1 MAEAGTLWRS
11 PIFKKMSKQQI
22 FAICASFY
30 VAYIVWSFSKSIFPP
45 IFGTIIPIFMLL
57 VCIVLYPFYLVK
69 NISFLWS
76 IIYVLASL
84 IVVCFHKLSGYGFAH
99 GGFDTLLIEFAWVL
113 PSIAIGGILTKMDK
127 HSIKTVFRTF
137 IITFAL
143 SLIYIVPVAMT
154 NTSAIRS
161 ICVADMFGQE
171 VDHELLAYVPGFW
184 GYTMFHIVALSLAL
198 FWGLA
203 FYCTSFKARITY
215 LCLFVGAMIVVVQSC
230 ISTTQFYMI
239 IVVVMLL
246 WHQWEKAHTV
256 VTVFIIIGIAL
267 VATNLNA
274 VLDFLMD
281 YYQGTSVV
289 PKLIDIKDLINGGT
303 GYHSTIDGRL
313 NYQQDAL
320 DAFYRNIFIGDT
332 YSGGGHSIIL
342 NRLGSLGLIGFIPFI
357 LMIYY
362 QFRQWYKLMPKIS
375 RYYFLLSWAGAALL
389 MYSKNCFNQEGY
401 LFICIV
407 IPISCLMF
415 HEPTKSITHRSSQK

>member
-1 MAEAGTLWRS
+1 MAEANTLWRS
-11 PIFKKMSKQQI
+11 SIFQKKMSKQKI

-30 VAYIVWSFSKSIFPP
+30 VAYITWSFSRSIFPTF
-45 IFGTIIPIFMLL
+45 FGTIIPILMLL
-57 VCIVLYPFYLVK
+57 VCIVLYPSYLVK
-69 NISFLWS
+69 NASFLWS

-99 GGFDTLLIEFAWVL
+99 GEFDTLLIEFAWVL
-113 PSIAIGGILTKMDK
+113 PSIAVGGILTKMDK

-137 IITFAL
+137 IITFAI
-143 SLIYIVPVAMT
+143 SLIYIVPVALA

-161 ICVADMFGQE
+161 ISVAGMFGQE
-171 VDHELLAYVPGFW
+171 TDNELQAYVPGFW
-184 GYTMFHIVALSLAL
+184 GYTMFHMVALSLAL

-203 FYCTSFKARITY
+203 FHCTSLKAKITY
-215 LCLFVGAMIVVVQSC
+215 LCLFAGLMIVVVQSC

-246 WHQWEKAHTV
+246 WHQWKKAHTI
-256 VTVFIIIGIAL
+256 VTAVIIIGIIL
-267 VATNLNA
+267 VVTNINV
-274 VLDFLMD
+274 VLDFLLD
-281 YYQGTSVV
+281 YYHGTAVEL
-289 PKLIDIKDLINGGT
+289 KLKDINDLINGGT

-313 NYQQDAL
+313 NYQKEAL

-362 QFRQWYKLMPKIS
+362 QFRQWYILMPKIS

-415 HEPTKSITHRSSQK
+415 HEPTSMTPRSSQK